1 MNEMDLMTKIEGLEK
16 AIKEHQDFVNT
27 YNTTLTTTKQQL
39 VDYNKPELEPAVF
52 DQITDAVESVLS
64 DFDWTDVDN
73 YQDLEYEL
81 DYDGR
86 VSLSNI
92 SFDPYDLQEKVC
104 NAVYK
109 LFKEADCP
117 TDEESARDDKEAE
130 QVADHL
136 NTQTVAEKIV

>member
-16 AIKEHQDFVNT
+16 AIAEHKDFAGT
-27 YNTTLTTTKQQL
+27 YESELARAKQQL
-39 VDYNKPELEPAVF
+39 IDYNKPELEPAVF
-52 DQITDAVESVLS
+52 DQITEAIESVLS

-73 YQDLEYEL
+73 YQDLEYEI

-92 SFDPYDLQEKVC
+92 GFDPYDLQEKVC

-117 TDEESARDDKEAE
+117 TDEENARDDKEAE
-130 QVADHL
+130 QVADQL
-136 NTQTVAEKIV
+136 NTQTVAKKII